1 MTWMLI
7 TAGACIS
14 ALVVA
19 LLVAR
24 RREIVRWNNG
34 VCLDCYTNW
43 EDNGGDIDGRD
54 YICSCGQKHHVRIGF
69 YGGAVPTPI
78 PNRVLLTR
86 EIDRCING
94 RKSSEQLKLLLQAR
108 QTLNHK
114 DGDYADLHMEIRE
127 GSIVFTRK
135 RGPDFLK
142 FEIASPQCQATML
155 SLTGTEVRTYI
166 VSAELVPLIFVPGG
180 VAFAA
185 LLG

>member
-1 MTWMLI
+1 MMLVV
-7 TAGACIS
+7 GGLVV

-34 VCLDCYTNW
+34 VCLDCGTNW
-43 EDNGGDIDGRD
+43 EDNGGDLESRN
-54 YICSCGQKHHVRIGF
+54 YICSCGQKHTLTISL
-69 YGGAVPTPI
+69 YGGAEPATI
-78 PNRVLLTR
+78 PNQVLLTR
-86 EIDRCING
+86 ELDRCING

-155 SLTGTEVRTYI
+155 SLTGTDVRTYI